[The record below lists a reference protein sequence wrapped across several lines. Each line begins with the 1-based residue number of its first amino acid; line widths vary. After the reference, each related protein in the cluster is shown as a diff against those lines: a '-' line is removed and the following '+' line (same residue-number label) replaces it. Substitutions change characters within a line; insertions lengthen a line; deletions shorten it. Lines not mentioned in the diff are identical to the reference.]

1 MKKMPKSKNGP
12 RSNFSFLPFELRFR
26 VIGMIQDGFTA
37 AAIAADPEVAK
48 AYAALGSTFNR
59 GTMTRIRR
67 SAEYK
72 EISAKRSARKLAEY
86 DDRISAALLRENFSL
101 ETIADQTKV
110 ELLKAMSDLSDLS
123 DMSDLSDRVK
133 TIRQL
138 VQSVTAL
145 SSQQKDNRIAE
156 LQRKLAEKDDIIS
169 AAEAEHRARE
179 AELLARIAEL
189 ENGSTTG
196 ISKETLSQVEE
207 KIKLL

>member
-1 MKKMPKSKNGP
+1 
-12 RSNFSFLPFELRFR
+12 
-26 VIGMIQDGFTA
+26 
-37 AAIAADPEVAK
+37 
-48 AYAALGSTFNR
+48 
-59 GTMTRIRR
+59 
-67 SAEYK
+67 
-72 EISAKRSARKLAEY
+72 
-86 DDRISAALLRENFSL
+86 
-101 ETIADQTKV
+101 
-110 ELLKAMSDLSDLS
+110 
-123 DMSDLSDRVK
+123 MSDLSDRVK

-156 LQRKLAEKDDIIS
+156 LQRKLAEKDAVFT

-196 ISKETLSQVEE
+196 MSKETLSQVEE